1 MLIWI
6 VLIAIAL
13 LAIGIMIIPLWRKT
27 IKHQSREAFDEQIY
41 RDQLTELNRDL
52 ERNRITPEQA
62 VSARTE
68 IARRLLAV
76 TEKNKKQT
84 ISNNQPRLKEAGN
97 NSNFPKFVLPIFL
110 SLALPIAA
118 FGVYMI
124 IGSPHLLDRFTTE
137 ITGTKQTKL
146 SAESSLITELGARLQ
161 DRPNDLRGWKLYAQS
176 LTRVGRLDEA
186 VAAYRQV
193 LTLVPLDPEQMS
205 RLAEV
210 QIFAAKGQVTP
221 AARASLEAVLKL
233 DPTEPRARYYLGLT
247 EAQAGRIEA
256 ALSVWLALEADLG
269 PEAPMRKILS
279 ERIVNLAVS
288 GNISADQVA
297 ERRKWAVNQR
307 NGLGK
312 GILVKN
318 PNKEKIISH
327 PSKTNP

>member
-1 MLIWI
+1 
-6 VLIAIAL
+6 
-13 LAIGIMIIPLWRKT
+13 
-27 IKHQSREAFDEQIY
+27 
-41 RDQLTELNRDL
+41 
-52 ERNRITPEQA
+52 
-62 VSARTE
+62 
-68 IARRLLAV
+68 
-76 TEKNKKQT
+76 
-84 ISNNQPRLKEAGN
+84 
-97 NSNFPKFVLPIFL
+97 
-110 SLALPIAA
+110 
-118 FGVYMI
+118 
-124 IGSPHLLDRFTTE
+124 
-137 ITGTKQTKL
+137 
-146 SAESSLITELGARLQ
+146 LITELSVRLQ

-221 AARASLEAVLKL
+221 AARASLEAVLEL